1 MLLNP
6 LISNSQQLCLEGGW
20 KRYVLQVR
28 NVEIVKVTDQQ
39 DQVNPI
45 DDSFEKDKDKHQVQI
60 SSPQDQD
67 KTEYLELLQ
76 NIEIERDTTKI

>member
-1 MLLNP
+1 MSLTYKKV
-6 LISNSQQLCLEGGW
+6 W
-20 KRYVLQVR
+20 KVWTR
-28 NVEIVKVTDQQ
+28 VKITDQQ

-45 DDSFEKDKDKHQVQI
+45 DDSFEKDKDKHQVQT
-60 SSPQDQD
+60 SSSQDQD